1 VSQSNGHPA
10 RDLVLIGGSAGSIE
24 ALRHLLK
31 ALPPSFPAAVFTVVH
46 TSADGPGLLPVVL
59 ARSAQLRAGHPV
71 DGDPIRPGNI
81 YVAPPDH
88 HLMLA
93 ADDTIRVRRGPRVN
107 GSRPAIDPLFR
118 TAAAEGYGPRSI
130 AVVLSGYL
138 DDGSAGL
145 YAIRKRGGVAIVQEA
160 ADALASDMPL
170 RALQYAGADYI
181 LPAGEIG
188 QQLVELVGPASK
200 VVSMKKRER
209 PRKPQENEISP
220 NAFVAYPHE
229 GDGTP
234 SVFACPDCH
243 GVLWEIKE
251 GGSIRYRCRTGHEYS
266 EHILNEELSHATE
279 NALWAAMRALE
290 EKAAMSRRIAEGA
303 MGPAQWKDRL
313 REQETTFA
321 SHAEIIRK
329 MIFGEPATGE
339 VTAVREA
346 ERTSSPEPN
355 RAITP

>member
-1 VSQSNGHPA
+1 VSQPSDEQSA
-10 RDLVLIGGSAGSIE
+10 RDIVLIGGSAGAIE

-31 ALPPSFPAAVFTVVH
+31 ELPASFPAAVFAVVH

-59 ARSAQLRAGHPV
+59 ARSANLKAEHPA
-71 DGDPIRPGNI
+71 DGDPIRPGHI
-81 YVAPPDH
+81 YVAPPGH
-88 HLMLA
+88 HLTLG
-93 ADDTIRVRRGPRVN
+93 ADDTIRVRRGARIN
-107 GSRPAIDPLFR
+107 CSRPAIDPLFR

-145 YAIRKRGGVAIVQEA
+145 YAVRKRGGVAIVQDA

-181 LPAGEIG
+181 LPAAEIG
-188 QQLVELVGPASK
+188 KQLVELVGPPSK

-209 PRKPQENEISP
+209 TRKPKEAEVSP
-220 NAFVAYPHE
+220 NAFVAYPDE
-229 GDGTP
+229 GEGTP
-234 SVFACPDCH
+234 SVFACPECH

-251 GGSIRYRCRTGHEYS
+251 GDSIRYRCRTGHDYS
-266 EHILNEELSHATE
+266 ETTLNEELSHATE

-303 MGPAQWKDRL
+303 TGPAHWKERL
-313 REQETTFA
+313 REHELTFA
-321 SHAEIIRK
+321 KHAEIIRK
-329 MIFGEPATGE
+329 MIFGEPAIGE
-339 VTAVREA
+339 AAVINET
-346 ERTSSPEPN
+346 ERDKVG
-355 RAITP
+355 